1 MIKNIKVVKRAKA
14 NKIKTFNLNKMNMKI
29 KKWIKELVLSVNKK
43 IL

>member
-29 KKWIKELVLSVNKK
+29 KK
-43 IL
+43 